1 MALLPVADALAQV
14 LASIDGPVPEEMVP
28 LAASHGRSLARD
40 LAARRTQPPFA
51 VSAMDGYAVRAA
63 DCATIP
69 ATLAVIGESAAGRGF
84 SGDIAPG
91 ETVRIFTGAP
101 LPASA
106 DAIVIQEDTQALD
119 GGRVEIR
126 EAPPVGH
133 YVRPAGLDF
142 TEGDVLLQAGR
153 ALDAGD
159 IALAAAMNHATLPV
173 RRKPRVAIIATGDEL
188 VLPGE
193 EPGADQI
200 VASNIY
206 ALAAIIARAG
216 GEPIDCGIARDT
228 REDVLRVV
236 ETARI
241 AEPDILITLGGA
253 SVGAHDLVQETLTGI
268 GLELGFWR
276 IAMRPGKPL
285 MHGTLGGKSRDM
297 LFLGLPGNP
306 VSAMVCAILFL
317 TPAIRALLGDPQ
329 APEGAPRHPGIL
341 GTDLE
346 ANDKREDYMR
356 AKLTLRAG
364 ALPLVEPFARQD
376 SSMLGHLARA
386 DALVIRAPH
395 ALAAKAGEPVEFIQ
409 LADIF

>member
-14 LASIDGPVPEEMVP
+14 LTSIDGPVPEEMAS
-28 LAASHGRSLARD
+28 LAACHGRSLARD

-51 VSAMDGYAVRAA
+51 VSAMDGYAVRAT

-69 ATLAVIGESAAGRGF
+69 AILTVIGESAAGRGF
-84 SGDIAPG
+84 AGDIGPG

-119 GGRVEIR
+119 DTRVEIR

-142 TEGDVLLQAGR
+142 AQGDVLLAAGR
-153 ALDAGD
+153 RLDAGD
-159 IALAAAMNHATLPV
+159 IALAAAMNHAALPV

-193 EPGADQI
+193 EPGPDQI

-216 GEPIDCGIARDT
+216 GEAIDCGIARDT

-236 ETARI
+236 EAAR
-241 AEPDILITLGGA
+241 AAKPDILITLGGA
-253 SVGAHDLVQETLTGI
+253 SVGAHDLVQEVLRGI

-285 MHGTLGGKSRDM
+285 MHGRLGDL

-317 TPAIRALLGDPQ
+317 APAIRALQGDPD
-329 APEGAPRHPGIL
+329 APQGPIRHPAIL
-341 GTDLE
+341 GKDLK

-356 AKLTLRAG
+356 AKLTPRPC
-364 ALPLVEPFARQD
+364 ALPLVTAFDRQD

-386 DALVIRAPH
+386 DALLIRAPF
-395 ALAAKAGEPVEFIQ
+395 APEAKAGETVEYLR
-409 LADIF
+409 LADFF

>member
-28 LAASHGRSLARD
+28 LAACHGRSLARD
-40 LAARRTQPPFA
+40 LSARRTQPPFA

-63 DCATIP
+63 DCTTIP
-69 ATLAVIGESAAGRGF
+69 ATLTVIGESAAGRGF
-84 SGDIAPG
+84 RGDIGSG

-119 GGRVEIR
+119 DARVVIR
-126 EAPPVGH
+126 EAPPAGH

-142 TEGDVLLQAGR
+142 AEGEVLLAAGR
-153 ALDAGD
+153 RLDAGD
-159 IALAAAMNHATLPV
+159 IALAAAMNHAALPV

-193 EPGADQI
+193 EPGPDQI

-216 GEPIDCGIARDT
+216 GEAIDCGIARDT

-236 ETARI
+236 EAAR
-241 AEPDILITLGGA
+241 AAKPDMLITLGGA
-253 SVGAHDLVQETLTGI
+253 SVGAHDLVQEALRGI

-285 MHGTLGGKSRDM
+285 MHGRLGDL

-317 TPAIRALLGDPQ
+317 APAIRALSGDPD
-329 APEGAPRHPGIL
+329 APRGPVRHPAIL
-341 GTDLE
+341 GTDLK

-356 AKLTLRAG
+356 AKLTPRTG
-364 ALPLVEPFARQD
+364 ALPLVTAFDRQD

-386 DALVIRAPH
+386 DALLIRAPH
-395 ALAAKAGEPVEFIQ
+395 APAVKAGEPVEYLR
-409 LADIF
+409 LADFF

>member
-14 LASIDGPVPEEMVP
+14 LASIDGPLPEEMVP
-28 LAASHGRSLARD
+28 LAACHGRSLARD
-40 LAARRTQPPFA
+40 LAAKRTQPPFA

-63 DCATIP
+63 DCTPVP
-69 ATLAVIGESAAGRGF
+69 ATLDVIGESAAGRGF
-84 SGDIAPG
+84 HGDIGPG
-91 ETVRIFTGAP
+91 ESVRIFTGAP

-119 GGRVEIR
+119 DGRRVEIR
-126 EAPPVGH
+126 EAPPAGH

-142 TEGDVLLQAGR
+142 AQGDVLLEAGR

-159 IALAAAMNHATLPV
+159 IALAAAMNHADLPV

-193 EPGADQI
+193 EPGPDQI

-206 ALAAIIARAG
+206 ALAAIITRAG
-216 GEPIDCGIARDT
+216 GEAIDCGIARDT

-236 ETARI
+236 EAAR
-241 AEPDILITLGGA
+241 AAKPDILITLGGA
-253 SVGAHDLVQETLTGI
+253 SVGAHDLVQETLSGI

-285 MHGTLGGKSRDM
+285 MHGRLGGM

-317 TPAIRALLGDPQ
+317 GPAIRALLGDPQ
-329 APEGAPRHPGIL
+329 AKQGPIRHPAIL
-341 GTDLE
+341 GADLK

-356 AKLTLRAG
+356 ARLTPRADG
-364 ALPLVEPFARQD
+364 LPLVTAFDRQD

-386 DALVIRAPH
+386 DALLIRAPF
-395 ALAAKAGEPVEFIQ
+395 AVEAKAGEPVEYLR

>member
-28 LAASHGRSLARD
+28 LAACHGRSLARD
-40 LAARRTQPPFA
+40 LAAKRTQPPFA

-63 DCATIP
+63 DCASVP
-69 ATLAVIGESAAGRGF
+69 ATLTVIGESAAGRGF
-84 SGDIAPG
+84 RGDIGPG
-91 ETVRIFTGAP
+91 EAVRIYTGAP

-106 DAIVIQEDTQALD
+106 DAIVIQEDTQARD
-119 GGRVEIR
+119 GDRVEIR
-126 EAPPVGH
+126 EAPPAGH

-142 TEGDVLLQAGR
+142 AEGDVLLEAGR
-153 ALDAGD
+153 RLDAGD
-159 IALAAAMNHATLPV
+159 IALAAAMNHAALPV

-193 EPGADQI
+193 EPGPDQI

-216 GEPIDCGIARDT
+216 GEAIDCGIARDT

-236 ETARI
+236 EAAR
-241 AEPDILITLGGA
+241 AAKPDILITLGGA
-253 SVGAHDLVQETLTGI
+253 SVGAHDLVQEVLRGI

-285 MHGTLGGKSRDM
+285 MHGKLGDL

-317 TPAIRALLGDPQ
+317 APAIRALQGDPD
-329 APEGAPRHPGIL
+329 APKGPVRHPGIL
-341 GTDLE
+341 GKDLK

-356 AKLTLRAG
+356 AHLTPRAG
-364 ALPLVEPFARQD
+364 ALPLVTAFDRQD

-386 DALVIRAPH
+386 DALLIRAPF
-395 ALAAKAGEPVEFIQ
+395 APEAKAGEPVEYLR

>member
-14 LASIDGPVPEEMVP
+14 LASIDGPVPEETVP
-28 LAASHGRSLARD
+28 LAACHGRSLARA
-40 LAARRTQPPFA
+40 LAAKRTQPPFA

-63 DCATIP
+63 DCTPVP
-69 ATLAVIGESAAGRGF
+69 ATLTVIGESAAGRGF
-84 SGDIAPG
+84 HGDIAPG
-91 ETVRIFTGAP
+91 ESVRIFTGAP

-119 GGRVEIR
+119 DGRVEIR
-126 EAPPVGH
+126 EAPPAGH

-142 TEGDVLLQAGR
+142 AQGAILLEAGR

-159 IALAAAMNHATLPV
+159 IALAAAMNHAALSV
-173 RRKPRVAIIATGDEL
+173 RSKPRVAIIATGDEL

-193 EPGADQI
+193 EPGPDQI

-206 ALAAIIARAG
+206 ALAAIITRAG
-216 GEPIDCGIARDT
+216 GEAIDCGIARDT
-228 REDVLRVV
+228 HADVLRVV
-236 ETARI
+236 DAAR
-241 AEPDILITLGGA
+241 AAKPDILITLGGA
-253 SVGAHDLVQETLTGI
+253 SVGAHDLVQETLSGI

-285 MHGTLGGKSRDM
+285 MHGKLGGM

-317 TPAIRALLGDPQ
+317 APAIRALLGDPQ
-329 APEGAPRHPGIL
+329 APQGPIRHPAIL
-341 GTDLE
+341 GADLK

-356 AKLTLRAG
+356 AKLTLRPG
-364 ALPLVEPFARQD
+364 ALPLAQPFDRQD

-386 DALVIRAPH
+386 DALLIRAPF
-395 ALAAKAGEPVEFIQ
+395 APEAKAGELAEYLR

>member
-28 LAASHGRSLARD
+28 LAACHGRSLARD

-69 ATLAVIGESAAGRGF
+69 ATLTVIGESAAGRGYR
-84 SGDIAPG
+84 GDIGPG
-91 ETVRIFTGAP
+91 EAVRIFTGAP
-101 LPASA
+101 LPTSA
-106 DAIVIQEDTQALD
+106 DAIVIQEDTQARD
-119 GGRVEIR
+119 DGRVDIL

-142 TEGDVLLQAGR
+142 AQGAILLEAGR

-159 IALAAAMNHATLPV
+159 IALAAAMNHASLPV

-193 EPGADQI
+193 EPGPDQI

-206 ALAAIIARAG
+206 ALAAIITRAG
-216 GEPIDCGIARDT
+216 GEAIDCGIARDT
-228 REDVLRVV
+228 RADVLRVV
-236 ETARI
+236 DAAR
-241 AEPDILITLGGA
+241 AAKPDILITLGGA

-285 MHGTLGGKSRDM
+285 MHGKLGGL

-317 TPAIRALLGDPQ
+317 TPAIRALLGDPL
-329 APEGAPRHPGIL
+329 APHGAPRHPAIL
-341 GTDLE
+341 GIDLK

-356 AKLTLRAG
+356 AKLTPRPG
-364 ALPLVEPFARQD
+364 GLPLVEPFARQD

-386 DALVIRAPH
+386 NALLIRAPF
-395 ALAAKAGEPVEFIQ
+395 APEAKAGEPVDYLR

>member
-14 LASIDGPVPEEMVP
+14 LASIDGPVSEEMAP
-28 LAASHGRSLARD
+28 LASCHGRSLARD
-40 LAARRTQPPFA
+40 LAAKRTQPPFA
-51 VSAMDGYAVRAA
+51 VSAMDGYAVRAI
-63 DCATIP
+63 DCATVP
-69 ATLAVIGESAAGRGF
+69 ATLTVIGESAAGRGF
-84 SGDIAPG
+84 RGDIGPG
-91 ETVRIFTGAP
+91 EAVRIFTGAP

-106 DAIVIQEDTQALD
+106 DAIVIQEDTQVLD
-119 GGRVEIR
+119 DARVEIR

-142 TEGDVLLQAGR
+142 AQGDVLLEAGR
-153 ALDAGD
+153 RLDAGD
-159 IALAAAMNHATLPV
+159 IALAAAMNHASLPV

-193 EPGADQI
+193 EPGPDQI

-206 ALAAIIARAG
+206 ALAAIITRAG
-216 GEPIDCGIARDT
+216 GDAIDCGIARDT

-236 ETARI
+236 DAARA

-253 SVGAHDLVQETLTGI
+253 SVGAHDLVQEALTGI

-285 MHGTLGGKSRDM
+285 MHGKLGDM

-317 TPAIRALLGDPQ
+317 APAIRALLGDPQ
-329 APEGAPRHPGIL
+329 APQGVPRHPGIL
-341 GTDLE
+341 GGDLK

-356 AKLTLRAG
+356 AHLTPRAG
-364 ALPLVEPFARQD
+364 ALPLVTAFDRQD

-386 DALVIRAPH
+386 EALVIRAPH
-395 ALAAKAGEPVEFIQ
+395 APAAKAGEPVEFIR